1 MEDQDKKEKKQHQ
14 DELLAQARQNRKVK
28 EAYRKVFLGSE
39 EGKMVLQD
47 ILESTGVLRDTH
59 IVGDRESSDRAAGAR
74 SFGLAILDM
83 LDKRG
88 FEAITQMEEI
98 GLELTKLGEEF
109 EV

>member
-1 MEDQDKKEKKQHQ
+1 MDNQEKQEKKKHQ
-14 DELLAQARQNRKVK
+14 DELLAQARHERAVK
-28 EAYRKVFLGSE
+28 EAYRKVFLSTK
-39 EGKMVLQD
+39 EGRLVLQD
-47 ILESTGVLRDTH
+47 ILESTGVLRETY
-59 IVGDRESSDRAAGAR
+59 IAGDRERSDRAAGSR
-74 SFGLAILDM
+74 TVGLSILDM